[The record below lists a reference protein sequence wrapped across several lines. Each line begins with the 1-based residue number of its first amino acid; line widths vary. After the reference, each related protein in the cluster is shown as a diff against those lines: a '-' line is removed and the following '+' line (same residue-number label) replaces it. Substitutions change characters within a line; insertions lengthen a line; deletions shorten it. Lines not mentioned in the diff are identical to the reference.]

1 MKSKY
6 IDLKNDNDY
15 TKIKPAAESIKQG
28 KLVLFPTETVYG
40 IGVAGKKTVMSNWY
54 KPCLIMLIA
63 ENVLLWL
70 IR

>member
-1 MKSKY
+1 MG
-6 IDLKNDNDY
+6 NDVV
-15 TKIKPAAESIKQG
+15 E
-28 KLVLFPTETVYG
+28 ETVYG

-54 KPCLIMLIA
+54 KPCLIMLIG